1 MLKCVQRSDDRWV
14 VVVGGRTHLWVGP
27 EEGRMGGWGRTG
39 RQNGGGLVGTF
50 SGEEAA
56 EEAVKLEAV
65 WVDLSNHMNED
76 A

>member
-1 MLKCVQRSDDRWV
+1 MW
-14 VVVGGRTHLWVGP
+14 VGGGGTHLWVGP
-27 EEGRMGGWGRTG
+27 EEGSMGGWMRTG
-39 RQNGGGLVGTF
+39 RQDEGELVGTF

-65 WVDLSNHMNED
+65 WADLSHHINAD